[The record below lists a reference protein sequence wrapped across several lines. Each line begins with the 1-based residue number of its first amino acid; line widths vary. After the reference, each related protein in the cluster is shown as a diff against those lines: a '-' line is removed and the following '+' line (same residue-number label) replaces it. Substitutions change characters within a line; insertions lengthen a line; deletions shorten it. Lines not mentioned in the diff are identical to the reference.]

1 MNWIKN
7 IDWPAWIATLL
18 LIVVFREGSVWI
30 MTQLNHPELGNL
42 VGLISLLIVLFAWRY
57 FSKLPPRL
65 IDTNNKL
72 MKESAFAFL
81 PISAGSLIMLIQLG
95 QKIPA
100 FMLVLCLSTL
110 LPLWIYAKW
119 QNAGYRN
126 PTCSLFCIVF

>member
-95 QKIPA
+95 QNIPA
-100 FMLVLCLSTL
+100 FILVLCLSTL
-110 LPLWIYAKW
+110 LPLWIYAKMAKRW
-119 QNAGYRN
+119 
-126 PTCSLFCIVF
+126 L